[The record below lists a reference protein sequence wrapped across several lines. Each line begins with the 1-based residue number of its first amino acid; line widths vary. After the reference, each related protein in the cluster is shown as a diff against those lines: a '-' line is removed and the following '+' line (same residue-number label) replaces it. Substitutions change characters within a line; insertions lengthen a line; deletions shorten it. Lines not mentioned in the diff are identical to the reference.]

1 MTKKL
6 TISALLVALAM
17 ILSYVEVLIPFN
29 FGIPGIKLGLANLVV
44 VVALYL
50 LNARQ
55 ALMISVVR
63 ILLVSFTFGNMAA
76 LLYSITGGLLS
87 FAVMYKVEI
96 HVQEKG
102 SKEKKETFVIG
113 DIDSSAYH
121 DEMNAV
127 SDYLYGLDIPFDVDA
142 DGDMMIDDILI
153 SLSEEEDFEQSFTA
167 GKTTYLV
174 QGKKED

>member
-87 FAVMYKVEI
+87 FAVMVLCRRIKGLSTMSVSVAGGI
-96 HVQEKG
+96 SHNIGGCIRCQEPESAFLSPGTYDCRHHYRFAYRPCGRSDHSFCQKG
-102 SKEKKETFVIG
+102 TAALIIKRTKASYIRCSFP
-113 DIDSSAYH
+113 DI
-121 DEMNAV
+121 
-127 SDYLYGLDIPFDVDA
+127 
-142 DGDMMIDDILI
+142 
-153 SLSEEEDFEQSFTA
+153 
-167 GKTTYLV
+167 
-174 QGKKED
+174 

>member
-1 MTKKL
+1 
-6 TISALLVALAM
+6 
-17 ILSYVEVLIPFN
+17 
-29 FGIPGIKLGLANLVV
+29 
-44 VVALYL
+44 
-50 LNARQ
+50 
-55 ALMISVVR
+55 
-63 ILLVSFTFGNMAA
+63 
-76 LLYSITGGLLS
+76 
-87 FAVMYKVEI
+87 MYKVEI

-102 SKEKKETFVIG
+102 RKEKKETFVIG

-174 QGKKED
+174 QGRKRISMEAFYAAMYHKLSAYTTKSFIYRGMNT